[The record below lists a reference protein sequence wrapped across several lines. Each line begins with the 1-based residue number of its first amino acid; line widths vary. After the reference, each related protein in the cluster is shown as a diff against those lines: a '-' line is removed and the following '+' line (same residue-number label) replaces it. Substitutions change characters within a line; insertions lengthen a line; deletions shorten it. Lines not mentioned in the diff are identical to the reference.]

1 MPFTFC
7 YVEHQICLTKLNF
20 FNFCSAQLQTEI
32 KLIGCFGCGIKLG
45 LKGYLLKGQ
54 KKLFYSRRREMFPS
68 SASVEIEVLPFWLKI
83 VFFSLS
89 YIFLSFV

>member
-1 MPFTFC
+1 M
-7 YVEHQICLTKLNF
+7 CLTKLNF

-54 KKLFYSRRREMFPS
+54 KKLFYSRR
-68 SASVEIEVLPFWLKI
+68 
-83 VFFSLS
+83 
-89 YIFLSFV
+89 